1 VATLLQQSKGARVEI
16 AKLLLFGGKIEKVS
30 VFINI
35 ACLYLSTKIIKESE
49 VTKMAWIL
57 SYIQRG

>member
-1 VATLLQQSKGARVEI
+1 MEI